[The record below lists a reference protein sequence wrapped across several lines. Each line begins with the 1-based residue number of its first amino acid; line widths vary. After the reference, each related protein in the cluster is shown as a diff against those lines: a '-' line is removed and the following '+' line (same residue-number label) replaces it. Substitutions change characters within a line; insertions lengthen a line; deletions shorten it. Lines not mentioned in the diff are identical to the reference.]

1 MGENDFIEI
10 LETLREQ
17 CRRMEQDTTEKDTWR
32 DEIQALTVAIDS
44 IKAWGRIYENVSM
57 ALKLAKKRLAVAQ
70 DPTVITAANVQI
82 NEREQFLD
90 LIYKG
95 IMKPEPGRFGHDDD

>member
-17 CRRMEQDTTEKDTWR
+17 CRRMERDATEKDTWR
-32 DEIQALTVAIDS
+32 DEIQALTAAIDS
-44 IKAWGRIYENVSM
+44 IKAWGRIYENVAM
-57 ALKLAKKRLAVAQ
+57 TLELAKKRRSAAQ
-70 DPTVITAANVQI
+70 DSITAANVQI
-82 NEREQFLD
+82 KEREQFLH

-95 IMKPEPGRFGHDDD
+95 IMKPEPERFGHDDD

>member
-17 CRRMEQDTTEKDTWR
+17 CRRMERDATEKDTWR

-44 IKAWGRIYENVSM
+44 IKAWGRIYENVAM
-57 ALKLAKKRLAVAQ
+57 TLELAKKRRSAAQ
-70 DPTVITAANVQI
+70 DIITAANVQI
-82 NEREQFLD
+82 KEREQFLH
-90 LIYKG
+90 LIYSS
-95 IMKPEPGRFGHDDD
+95 IMKPESK